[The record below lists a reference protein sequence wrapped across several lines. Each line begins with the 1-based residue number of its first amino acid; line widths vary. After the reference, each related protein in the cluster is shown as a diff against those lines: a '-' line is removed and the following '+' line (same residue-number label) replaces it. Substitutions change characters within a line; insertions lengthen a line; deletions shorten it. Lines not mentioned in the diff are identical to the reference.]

1 MRLSPT
7 QLNRSWPWLLG
18 AGLALLIFSV
28 LTSLVFGASVIT
40 LKQLGLWALGQGDAQ
55 TQLIVG
61 SLRLPR
67 TLLAAVVGA
76 LLGICGAASQ
86 GLFRNPLADP
96 SLIGVT
102 AGASAGASVVIV
114 CLNFSYWG
122 LWGLSVISFGAFAG
136 AMVVVLCVYRLATGA
151 QGASVA
157 TMLLAGVAFSYLA
170 GSLTGV
176 LEFVADN
183 QRLRQMSLWRMGGL
197 DGANAATVSLITVV
211 FVVVAAILYA
221 QHRALNALLL
231 GESEARYLGIAV
243 DRVKRRIVVCIAAGV
258 GVSVAL
264 AGSIAFV
271 GLVVPHMV
279 RAFVGPNHRYLL
291 PMSACF
297 GAILLVVADGFA
309 RTLIAPTELPVGLLT
324 ACLGAPVFIL
334 LLYRHQKMRSL

>member
-7 QLNRSWPWLLG
+7 QLNCYWPWLLG
-18 AGLALLIFSV
+18 TGLTV
-28 LTSLVFGASVIT
+28 LGAAVLASLMFGAASIS
-40 LKQLGLWALGQGDAQ
+40 LNQLGFWLLGQGDAQ
-55 TQLIVG
+55 AQLIVG

-67 TLLAAVVGA
+67 ALLAATVGA

-114 CLNFSYWG
+114 CLNFSSWG
-122 LWGLSVISFGAFAG
+122 LWGLSIISLGAFVG
-136 AMVVVLCVYRLATGA
+136 AIVVVLCVYRLATGA
-151 QGASVA
+151 QGTSVA

-197 DGANAATVSLITVV
+197 DGANAVTVSISAVV
-211 FVVVAAILYA
+211 FLGVASLLYA
-221 QHRALNALLL
+221 QYRALNALLL

-243 DRVKRRIVVCIAAGV
+243 SRVKLRIVVCIAAGV

-279 RAFVGPNHRYLL
+279 RAFLGPNHRYLL

-309 RTLIAPTELPVGLLT
+309 RTLIAPTELPVGLIT

-334 LLYRHQKMRSL
+334 LLHRHQKMREV